1 MPFLRNLRGV
11 ARLSSFDTSTE
22 GGRSQERY
30 RRILLT
36 TASGLALRGVGV
48 VVGLITVPL
57 VLGYLG
63 KERYGLWTAVTTVV
77 AWATLFDFG
86 LANGLVNLV
95 SRAHGREDPAE
106 ATRAFSTAIH
116 ALTVVAVSLGAVAVI
131 VVPLIPWSSLLGVRG
146 AVDDATVR
154 WSVAAALGMFL
165 VGLPLSAV
173 PQLYAGYQ
181 KTYLTNAFGLV
192 GSLVGLGFLVAA
204 VAVQAS
210 MPVLV
215 LALSSMGLVASGA
228 GLAYARRALPWVR
241 MGGGASRATLRA
253 LTARSMPIF
262 LYQLGALAVNET
274 QVVILAR
281 RTGLT
286 VVTDFAIAFRL
297 YALVVTLILFGTA
310 AFVPAFREA
319 AERGEHAWA
328 RKAFKRLLAIRLGLA
343 AAGGAGMI
351 LLGNRI
357 LRVWLRRDDIAY
369 GWPVWVTL
377 AALVLAA
384 IWVTTFTDFMWIMD
398 RLWQIV
404 GLALANGAVTIALT
418 WMLAPRYEVL
428 GAILALLAF
437 TATVNVWLV
446 PRLARSLFLA
456 LPAAPVVSTPTP
468 ARGTDG

>member
-1 MPFLRNLRGV
+1 MRRFFQKVRSLI
-11 ARLSSFDTSTE
+11 RLSSFDTSTDS
-22 GGRSQERY
+22 GRSQERY

-36 TASGLALRGVGV
+36 TVSGLALRGVGV

-262 LYQLGALAVNET
+262 LYQLGALTVNET
-274 QVVILAR
+274 QVIILAR
-281 RTGLT
+281 RSDLAT
-286 VVTDFAIAFRL
+286 VTDYAIVLRL
-297 YALVVTLILFGTA
+297 YLVIVSVIQLGTSS
-310 AFVPAFREA
+310 FMPPFREA
-319 AERGEHAWA
+319 YERGDLDWA
-328 RKAFKRLLAIRLGLA
+328 RRAFQHLQRVRLLMAIGGGLGLV
-343 AAGGAGMI
+343 
-351 LLGNRI
+351 LLGNTVI
-357 LRVWLRRDDIAY
+357 RVWLHRGDVAFR
-369 GWPVWVTL
+369 WPVWVAL
-377 AALVLAA
+377 AVLLLATVWGTA
-384 IWVTTFTDFMWIMD
+384 YVEFLWIMD
-398 RLWQIV
+398 RLWPLV
-404 GLALANGAVTIALT
+404 VLVAMNGVTTVVLT
-418 WMLAPRYEVL
+418 WLTVPTHGVL
-428 GAILALLAF
+428 GAVVASTVF
-437 TATVNVWLV
+437 TALV
-446 PRLARSLFLA
+446 SSWALPTLARPLLI
-456 LPAAPVVSTPTP
+456 PATKS
-468 ARGTDG
+468 G